1 MRELGLCVT
10 SAGSMRVVRR
20 HVARLGL
27 DTSHFTGQRTWS
39 DARLIQAA
47 SQARSWNVLLAAIG
61 VKSSSPAYR
70 TRIKAHAVRLGLDLS
85 HLDEDARQAI
95 QPASPRPALRN
106 LRDAATMLA
115 AFWFALCGFGTAIP
129 VEPTIY
135 DLLVSMPD
143 GIKRV
148 QVKTT
153 TYNSKSGWQVAV
165 GRRPYSPGNRE
176 RLIPYD
182 PELIDWFFIVDG
194 DLTMY
199 LIPSQV
205 IAGRVQI
212 LLRTYARY
220 IVGNSAGLMAGR
232 PTIA

>member
-1 MRELGLCVT
+1 
-10 SAGSMRVVRR
+10 
-20 HVARLGL
+20 
-27 DTSHFTGQRTWS
+27 
-39 DARLIQAA
+39 
-47 SQARSWNVLLAAIG
+47 
-61 VKSSSPAYR
+61 
-70 TRIKAHAVRLGLDLS
+70 
-85 HLDEDARQAI
+85 
-95 QPASPRPALRN
+95 
-106 LRDAATMLA
+106 MLA
-115 AFWFALCGFGTAIP
+115 AFWFSLCGFGTAIP

-143 GIKRV
+143 GIKRI

-153 TYNSKSGWQVAV
+153 TYSSKSGSQVAV

-176 RLIPYD
+176 PLVPYD

-212 LLRTYARY
+212 LLRTYTRY
-220 IVGNSAGLMAGR
+220 IVGNAAGLMAGQ
-232 PTIA
+232 PAVA

>member
-1 MRELGLCVT
+1 
-10 SAGSMRVVRR
+10 
-20 HVARLGL
+20 
-27 DTSHFTGQRTWS
+27 
-39 DARLIQAA
+39 
-47 SQARSWNVLLAAIG
+47 LLAAIG
-61 VKSSSPAYR
+61 VKSSSRAYR
-70 TRIKAHAVRLGLDLS
+70 TRVKAHAIRLGLDLS
-85 HLDEDARQAI
+85 HLDEDAHDSI
-95 QPASPRPALRN
+95 QPTSLEPTLRN

-115 AFWFALCGFGTAIP
+115 AFWFSLCGFATAIP

-153 TYNSKSGWQVAV
+153 TYNSKNGWQVAV
-165 GRRPYSPGNRE
+165 GRRPYSAGNRE

-194 DLTMY
+194 DLSVY

-220 IVGNSAGLMAGR
+220 IVGSAAGLMAPR
-232 PTIA
+232 AAVA

>member
-1 MRELGLCVT
+1 
-10 SAGSMRVVRR
+10 MRVVRR
-20 HVARLGL
+20 HAARLGL

-47 SQARSWNVLLAAIG
+47 PQARSWSELLAAIG
-61 VKSSSPAYR
+61 VTSSSRAYR

-85 HLDEDARQAI
+85 HLDEDPHEPRL
-95 QPASPRPALRN
+95 PPSPTPALRN
-106 LRDAATMLA
+106 LRDSATMLA
-115 AFWFALCGFGTAIP
+115 AFWFSLCGFGTAIP
-129 VEPTIY
+129 VEPAIY

-153 TYNSKSGWQVAV
+153 TYNSKVGWQVAV
-165 GRRPYSPGNRE
+165 GRRPYSAGNRE
-176 RLIPYD
+176 RLVPYD
-182 PELIDWFFIVDG
+182 PELIDLFFVVDG

-199 LIPSQV
+199 LIPSQI

-220 IVGNSAGLMAGR
+220 VVGSAAGLMPPR
-232 PTIA
+232 PAVA